1 MKTVKGVRI
10 SLSKMCQ
17 LWHMDYFE
25 LKTIKTQQIQENF
38 YLSCNYLK
46 GDLVQ
51 EENYHR
57 K

>member
-1 MKTVKGVRI
+1 
-10 SLSKMCQ
+10 
-17 LWHMDYFE
+17 MDYFE